1 MATRKNPA
9 AKTAP
14 VAAKTAPAA
23 SVEIIDM
30 ADAGYR
36 LGKTGDTLR
45 DIAQF
50 VLDKEPVFLDDPSD
64 ATMTALTK
72 GLRLRYH
79 ENNPSV
85 FYTLDWIPCDKG
97 TKGASNKMDVE
108 VAFSIT
114 QQQLGALKTENPK
127 KHELVT
133 TLRKKFGDYKAQNLK
148 RLKAAMMA
156 LKSGDTKTKPAA
168 DPFNVWLNKL
178 LDSVEK
184 RNKTA
189 KSRDDTT
196 VVDAAKLKRA
206 IQAFKDALK

>member
-1 MATRKNPA
+1 MATRKS
-9 AKTAP
+9 
-14 VAAKTAPAA
+14 VAAVAA
-23 SVEIIDM
+23 SVSPIADM

-50 VLDKEPVFLDDPSD
+50 VLERDPGFLDEPSD
-64 ATMTALTK
+64 ATQTSLTA

-79 ENNPSV
+79 ENHPTK
-85 FYTLDWIPCDKG
+85 FYTLDWVPCEEG

-108 VAFSIT
+108 VAFAIT

-133 TLRKKFGDYKAQNLK
+133 KVRKLFGDYKAQNFK
-148 RLKAAMMA
+148 RLKAAMLA
-156 LKSGDTKTKPAA
+156 LQSGDAKTKTPA
-168 DPFNVWLNKL
+168 DPFDVWLNKL
-178 LDSVEK
+178 LDNVEK

>member
-1 MATRKNPA
+1 MATRKNSA
-9 AKTAP
+9 AKPAP
-14 VAAKTAPAA
+14 VAPVA
-23 SVEIIDM
+23 SVEIMDM

-45 DIAQF
+45 DIARF
-50 VLDKEPVFLDDPSD
+50 VLDKEPAFLDDPSD

-79 ENNPSV
+79 ENNPSK
-85 FYTLDWIPCDKG
+85 FYTLDWVPCTEG

-108 VAFSIT
+108 VAFSVT
-114 QQQLGALKTENPK
+114 QQQLGALKAENPQ
-127 KHELVT
+127 KHKLVT
-133 TLRKKFGDYKAQNLK
+133 DVRTQFNNYKSQNLK
-148 RLKAAMMA
+148 RLKAAM
-156 LKSGDTKTKPAA
+156 LSLQSGEGKAKPAA
-168 DPFNVWLNKL
+168 DPFDVWLNKL
-178 LDSVEK
+178 LDTVEK

>member
-1 MATRKNPA
+1 MATRKPVA
-9 AKTAP
+9 AVAAP
-14 VAAKTAPAA
+14 VAAVAAPIA
-23 SVEIIDM
+23 DM

-50 VLDKEPVFLDDPSD
+50 VLERDPSYLDEPSD
-64 ATMTALTK
+64 ATQTALTA

-79 ENNPSV
+79 ENNPSK
-85 FYTLDWIPCDKG
+85 FYTLDWVPCDEG
-97 TKGASNKMDVE
+97 TKAASNKMDVE
-108 VAFSIT
+108 VAFAVT

-127 KHELVT
+127 KHALVT
-133 TLRKKFGDYKAQNLK
+133 EIRKKFGDYKAQNIK
-148 RLKAAMMA
+148 RLRVAMLA
-156 LKSGDTKTKPAA
+156 LQSGDAKTKTPA
-168 DPFNVWLNKL
+168 DPFNVWLDKL
-178 LDSVEK
+178 LDNVEK